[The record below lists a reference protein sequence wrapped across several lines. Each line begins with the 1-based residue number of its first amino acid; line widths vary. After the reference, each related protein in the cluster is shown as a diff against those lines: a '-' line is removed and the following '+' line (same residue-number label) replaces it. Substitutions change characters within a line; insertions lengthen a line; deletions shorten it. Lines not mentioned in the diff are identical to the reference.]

1 MVWTDTVTLDS
12 IPPNIGENHTNVQ
25 RWELDAL
32 LDTFF
37 EVLDDV
43 PGQTDITIHHIDTDN
58 STPIRQASI

>member
-25 RWELDAL
+25 RWELDEL